1 MLWTFTANMHGLSL
15 LKIKKGTTNTN
26 AFKIFLKECNRCE
39 AKSKGCKPNKIRVDK
54 GGEF

>member
-26 AFKIFLKECNRCE
+26 AFKIFLKECNRRE